1 MLRVLGCQ
9 GWRGKRVSM
18 SGESTS
24 HQLGVTRDT
33 GQGRASSGIP
43 SRTQQDVGQGGA
55 VEQQLKG
62 SLAQALC

>member
-1 MLRVLGCQ
+1 
-9 GWRGKRVSM
+9 M

-24 HQLGVTRDT
+24 HQLGFTRDT

-43 SRTQQDVGQGGA
+43 SRAHQAVGQGEA